1 MQKRYIV
8 RLTEDERETCRDVIR
23 RLKGSSE
30 RVRRAQVLLHA
41 DADGPGW
48 TDRAI
53 AAAFSCRVKT
63 VENIRQRC
71 VLEGFDKALERK
83 QRATPPTPKI
93 LDGESEAR
101 IIALRL
107 GPPAERVCEL
117 EFAVAGASGG
127 RAGDCRVGQPRDA
140 ATDAKKKRDVPAEN
154 RLLGDPA

>member
-8 RLTEDERETCRDVIR
+8 RLTEEERAICRDVIR

-30 RVRRAQVLLHA
+30 RVRRAQVLLQA

-48 TDRAI
+48 TDREI

-93 LDGESEAR
+93 LDGECEAR
-101 IIALRL
+101 ML
-107 GPPAERVCEL
+107 
-117 EFAVAGASGG
+117 
-127 RAGDCRVGQPRDA
+127 A
-140 ATDAKKKRDVPAEN
+140 AAQKR
-154 RLLGDPA
+154 G

>member
-1 MQKRYIV
+1 MHKRYIV
-8 RLTEDERETCRDVIR
+8 RLTQQEREICRDVIR

-71 VLEGFDKALERK
+71 VREGFDKALERK
-83 QRATPPTPKI
+83 RA
-93 LDGESEAR
+93 AR
-101 IIALRL
+101 
-107 GPPAERVCEL
+107 
-117 EFAVAGASGG
+117 
-127 RAGDCRVGQPRDA
+127 
-140 ATDAKKKRDVPAEN
+140 
-154 RLLGDPA
+154 

>member
-8 RLTEDERETCRDVIR
+8 RLTEEEREICRDVIR

-30 RVRRAQVLLHA
+30 RVRRAQVLLQA

-101 IIALRL
+101 IIALRRPPPKGYANWSLRLLAHHVVEL
-107 GPPAERVCEL
+107 GIVESVSRETLRRTLKKTGC
-117 EFAVAGASGG
+117 ASGRSPTG
-127 RAGDCRVGQPRDA
+127 
-140 ATDAKKKRDVPAEN
+140 
-154 RLLGDPA
+154 

>member
-1 MQKRYIV
+1 MRKRYIV
-8 RLTEDERETCRDVIR
+8 RLTEQEREVCRDVIR

-30 RVRRAQVLLHA
+30 RVRRAQVLLQA

-63 VENIRQRC
+63 VEDIRQRC

-93 LDGESEAR
+93 LDGES
-101 IIALRL
+101 
-107 GPPAERVCEL
+107 
-117 EFAVAGASGG
+117 AGSHRWFTVMSFHLHG
-127 RAGDCRVGQPRDA
+127 V
-140 ATDAKKKRDVPAEN
+140 
-154 RLLGDPA
+154 LHH

>member
-1 MQKRYIV
+1 MHKRYIV
-8 RLTEDERETCRDVIR
+8 RLTEEERETCRDVIR

-71 VLEGFDKALERK
+71 VLEGFAKALDRK

-93 LDGESEAR
+93 LDGEAEAR

-107 GPPAERVCEL
+107 GPPPKGYANWSLRLLAHQVVEL
-117 EFAVAGASGG
+117 GIVESVSRETLRRTLKKTECASGKSPTG
-127 RAGDCRVGQPRDA
+127 
-140 ATDAKKKRDVPAEN
+140 
-154 RLLGDPA
+154 